1 MSLGAFFQSERQSA
15 GGSTRTT
22 LAPHSQTFAAP
33 QMHRLNWNGRDT
45 AARAAL
51 FIALDFSFV
60 GTAWN
65 THVICRYRMA
75 EFELLGRLRNGYKEI
90 QLNYWTY
97 YQSFPCGF
105 YRVISAY
112 TI

>member
-75 EFELLGRLRNGYKEI
+75 EFELLERLRNGYRVI
-90 QLNYWTY
+90 QLICWTY

-105 YRVISAY
+105 YIVDKK
-112 TI
+112 